1 MQTDPAFVTD
11 IPGLAARLPIP
22 VEPETDRPLVILGVA
37 ASDPHVVANHLIA
50 MHLRENGFEV
60 VNLGACTPSLAFMEA
75 WQRHPSALAI
85 LIGSLNGHAVEDLAD
100 LTLLKRDFQVRCPV
114 IVGGN
119 LSVGA
124 IKDGGEHARL
134 IAVGVDAVLTDADDI
149 LPFLNELIAARD
161 AATISAEPLRS
172 ITP

>member
-1 MQTDPAFVTD
+1 MQTDTAVIRD
-11 IPGLAARLPIP
+11 MPGLAARLPMP
-22 VEPETDRPLVILGVA
+22 APPGADRPLVILGVA

-60 VNLGACTPSLAFMEA
+60 VNLGACTPALAFMEA

-100 LTLLKRDFQVRCPV
+100 LALLKRDFQVRCPI

-119 LSVGA
+119 RHRARRPASRTGVRLRRDSDVA
-124 IKDGGEHARL
+124 RGGEGAASWRR
-134 IAVGVDAVLTDADDI
+134 IAGPSGRSCD
-149 LPFLNELIAARD
+149 
-161 AATISAEPLRS
+161 PLSRQYG
-172 ITP
+172 

>member
-1 MQTDPAFVTD
+1 MQTDTAVITD
-11 IPGLAARLPIP
+11 IPCLAARLPMP
-22 VEPETDRPLVILGVA
+22 APPGADRPLVILGVA

-60 VNLGACTPSLAFMEA
+60 VNLGACTPALAFMEA

-100 LTLLKRDFQVRCPV
+100 LAMLKRDFQVRCP
-114 IVGGN
+114 IIAGGN

-124 IKDGGEHARL
+124 VKDGEEHARL
-134 IAVGVDAVLTDADDI
+134 IAIGVDAVLTDADDI
-149 LPFLNELIAARD
+149 LPFLQELIAARD
-161 AATISAEPLRS
+161 AVTSPAEPLR
-172 ITP
+172 IIAP